1 MPSRRGTCICL
12 LSPRELIRFC
22 NNIIVIF
29 KERQDIFY
37 STAHVV
43 KMMGIVR
50 PRDISSNCVSIS
62 FRKLAAW
69 AAEHRYPQYDC
80 RTTKG
85 CVDALQSRL
94 PVEA

>member
-43 KMMGIVR
+43 KMMGDWLDREISHQIV
-50 PRDISSNCVSIS
+50 
-62 FRKLAAW
+62 
-69 AAEHRYPQYDC
+69 Y
-80 RTTKG
+80 
-85 CVDALQSRL
+85 
-94 PVEA
+94 